1 MKINLGLA
9 ILSAAALATLG
20 GCMGANTDSASQANS
35 NRKVLDFASNASQSL
50 AKVSAAEQPQ
60 QPGGAGGMGQVDIAA
75 AMRSAGVCEKF
86 IGLVEDMANCGN
98 GSCDDGLP
106 QSVLDFVSCFG
117 IKINGN
123 GSIEDIDTLSAAVA
137 NFSQF
142 QSCVCGGSGSLFG
155 SFSYDDLKWQTF
167 SGSASA
173 AAGAAFSGSQSNPG
187 GAAFNGS
194 SSAAGGSAFNGSQ
207 SNPVGKPFSGK

>member
-1 MKINLGLA
+1 MKTKLGLA
-9 ILSAAALATLG
+9 ILSAGVFATLG
-20 GCMGANTDSASQANS
+20 GCMGANTDSPSQANS
-35 NRKVLDFASNASQSL
+35 NRQVLDFAHSASQSL
-50 AKVSAAEQPQ
+50 AKAAAAEQPQ
-60 QPGGAGGMGQVDIAA
+60 QPGGQGAGQVDIAA

-123 GSIEDIDTLSAAVA
+123 GSIEDIDTISAAVA

-167 SGSASA
+167 SASASA
-173 AAGAAFSGSQSNPG
+173 AAGASFSASQSNAG

-194 SSAAGGSAFNGSQ
+194 SSAAAGSAFNGSQ
-207 SNPVGKPFSGK
+207 SNAVGKLFGSD